1 MDLASFSGLIEFIKS
16 ESYPQIDLIA
26 PAAQSIVAGIAAWLA
41 CAFIQLVNRA
51 TRHEDNVRGWLD
63 GADFNKTR
71 LDRFF
76 LVLAAFELVA
86 LINYAFWA
94 RRYAHKQQ
102 SSA

>member
-1 MDLASFSGLIEFIKS
+1 
-16 ESYPQIDLIA
+16 
-26 PAAQSIVAGIAAWLA
+26 
-41 CAFIQLVNRA
+41 
-51 TRHEDNVRGWLD
+51 LD